1 MDKIKDFI
9 NKEYESEYIEYIIDD
24 FEYLINPMFI
34 IAKHNDK
41 YLISFDIDA
50 DKSHCL
56 QIYHEIQEFFITD
69 NIFFLPYYDCVI
81 MMGKKNNLEYFAF
94 GEEAK
99 RYYYTEIY
107 SNMNELSKV
116 PENATIH

>member
-9 NKEYESEYIEYIIDD
+9 KNEYESEYIEHKINNTI
-24 FEYLINPMFI
+24 YLINPMFI
-34 IAKHNDK
+34 IAKVDGR
-41 YLISFDIDA
+41 YYISFDVDA

-56 QIYHEIQEFFITD
+56 QIYAEIQEFFITD

-81 MMGKKNNLEYFAF
+81 LMDKKNKLEYFAF

-107 SNMNELSKV
+107 RNMSELSKV
-116 PENATIH
+116 PENAVIH